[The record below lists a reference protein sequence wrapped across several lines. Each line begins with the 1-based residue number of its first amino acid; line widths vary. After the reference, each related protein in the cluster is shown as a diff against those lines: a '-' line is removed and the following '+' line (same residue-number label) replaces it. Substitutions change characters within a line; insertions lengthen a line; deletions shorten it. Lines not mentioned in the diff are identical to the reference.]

1 MKSLLSMALS
11 GAVTAAAAQSA
22 GPGAMPPVVEVRPAS
37 AQQVTVGSAQT
48 FTGDVRISSPFQ
60 ALLPGTVGGAT
71 VTFTARA
78 RTAWHTHPLGQTLIV
93 TEGQGLV
100 QQQGQPAL
108 IIRPG
113 DVVTIPPNV
122 RHWHGAG
129 PQGSMTHIAIAEKE
143 NGSAVAWQDK
153 LCEQDYQ
160 AAVVSAG
167 LSAMTGQR
175 AQQPQEPQ
183 EPQRVVQP
191 ASDSLSPRQRAIPL
205 MAAFTAIS
213 DMPRLG
219 MALNQGLDAGMT
231 VSEAK
236 EVLVQLYAYAG
247 FPRSLNALGELL
259 KVVELRKQ
267 RGVQDAPGHDPSR
280 AVSSGRELVLAG
292 QANQTEIS
300 GGPVQGP
307 VFEFAP
313 IINQFLQAHLFGDIF
328 ERDNLDWRSRELA
341 TVGALAATPGAENQL
356 RSHMRASLRVGLT
369 ASQLRQLSQALAQE
383 VGPEVAARA
392 NDALVQALDAASKG

>member
-37 AQQVTVGSAQT
+37 AQQVSVGSAQT

-60 ALLPGTVGGAT
+60 ALLPATAGGAT

-129 PQGSMTHIAIAEKE
+129 PSGSMTHIAIAEKE

-175 AQQPQEPQ
+175 AQQPRKPQ
-183 EPQRVVQP
+183 EPQKVVQP
-191 ASDSLSPRQRAIPL
+191 ASDSLSPTQRAIPL
-205 MAAFTAIS
+205 IAAFTAIS

-280 AVSSGRELVLAG
+280 AVSTGRELVLAG

-341 TVGALAATPGAENQL
+341 TVGALAATPGTENQL